1 MADNLEK
8 LKKIMVK
15 TIDGI
20 MPELEEIAMDLYNHP
35 EIGGKEERTSE
46 ILKNYIAQKGFDV
59 LENYYDYPYA
69 FKATYDTGKKGATIG
84 FFAEFDAL
92 PEIGHGCG
100 HNLICTSAIAAA
112 CGLKSVIN
120 ELGGKIVLFGTPD
133 EEYVGSKA
141 VLAPKGAFDEADVGI
156 MIHPGSETLIGGTS
170 LALEGLQIEFY
181 GKNAHAANA
190 PEEGINALDAAN
202 LFYLMVNLEKQY
214 YPDSNIYGIMK
225 ETGIK
230 SNIIPDLATLQFSV
244 RAWTQKTF
252 LEIKDMINR
261 CAQAAAL
268 VTKCQYKVFT
278 FEIAYESLNN
288 NRTMTALF
296 EKNLVTFGEKEIE
309 HKSFP
314 GSTDMGNV
322 SNRIPSIH
330 PSVKIDGCYSA
341 LHTKE
346 FADAT
351 ISEGGKRCI
360 ERSGKTMAATAI
372 DILNNP
378 AILNKIKDE
387 FMHRD
392 GISY

>member
-1 MADNLEK
+1 MFDNLEK
-8 LKKIMVK
+8 LKRLMAD
-15 TIDGI
+15 TIDCI
-20 MPELEEIAMDLYNHP
+20 MPELEEIAIDLYNHP
-35 EIGGKEERTSE
+35 EIGGNEERTSG
-46 ILKNYIAQKGFDV
+46 ILKNYMDQKGFDV
-59 LENYYDYPYA
+59 VENYYDYPYA
-69 FKATYDTGKKGATIG
+69 FKATYDSGKKGATIG

-112 CGLKSVIN
+112 CGLKAVID

-133 EEYVGSKA
+133 EEYVGCKA

-156 MIHPGSETLIGGTS
+156 MIHPGPETLIGGTS
-170 LALEGLQIEFY
+170 LAVEGLQIEFY
-181 GKNAHAANA
+181 GKKAHAANA

-202 LFYLMVNLEKQY
+202 LFYHMVNLEKQY
-214 YPDSNIYGIMK
+214 YPGSNLYGIMK

-244 RAWTQKTF
+244 RSWTQKIF
-252 LEIKDMINR
+252 LELKDMINR

-268 VTKCQYKVFT
+268 ATKCQYKVFT
-278 FEIAYESLNN
+278 FEIAYESLKNN
-288 NRTMTALF
+288 QTMTALF
-296 EKNLVTFGEKEIE
+296 ERNLIAFGEEKIE

-330 PSVKIDGCYSA
+330 PEIKIDGCCSA

-351 ISEGGKRCI
+351 ITEGGKGCI

-372 DILNNP
+372 DILNSP
-378 AILNKIKDE
+378 DLLNKIKDE
-387 FMHRD
+387 FKNRD
-392 GISY
+392 RI